1 LRELFA
7 ALPADYR
14 AAIFVVVHVAP
25 ETPSVL
31 PAILDRLSA
40 LPVSVAKAGAPV
52 RPGTAMIA
60 PPDMHLLLDRDRVR
74 LVNGPRE
81 NRHRPSIDVL
91 FRSAAVA
98 YGSRVT
104 GVVLS
109 GMKDDGA
116 AGLWAIKRRGGAA
129 VVQEPSDAEYP
140 EMPRSAM
147 DLVDVDACVPARD
160 LASTLIRMA
169 ADSTAKPNEAAPAS
183 IEAEA
188 RMIEQNDS
196 SMAELDAL
204 GQRVPLTC
212 PECGGALWE
221 IQEGGPRF
229 RCHTGHAYSL
239 ATLADEQSMQLE
251 AALWAALRR
260 LEESERVAQ
269 RMASYARIRGN
280 ASLAAYHT
288 DIATGTAAHAATLRQ
303 LLGDNVAPRERNV
316 ADD

>member
-1 LRELFA
+1 
-7 ALPADYR
+7 
-14 AAIFVVVHVAP
+14 
-25 ETPSVL
+25 
-31 PAILDRLSA
+31 
-40 LPVSVAKAGAPV
+40 
-52 RPGTAMIA
+52 
-60 PPDMHLLLDRDRVR
+60 
-74 LVNGPRE
+74 
-81 NRHRPSIDVL
+81 
-91 FRSAAVA
+91 
-98 YGSRVT
+98 
-104 GVVLS
+104 
-109 GMKDDGA
+109 
-116 AGLWAIKRRGGAA
+116 
-129 VVQEPSDAEYP
+129 
-140 EMPRSAM
+140 MPRSAM
-147 DLVDVDACVPARD
+147 DLVDVDARVPARD
-160 LASTLIRMA
+160 LASALIRMA

-221 IQEGGPRF
+221 IHEGGPRF

-239 ATLADEQSMQLE
+239 ATLADEQSMQVE

>member
-60 PPDMHLLLDRDRVR
+60 PPDMHLVLDRDRVR

-221 IQEGGPRF
+221 IHEGGPRF

-239 ATLADEQSMQLE
+239 ATLADEQSMQVE

>member
-1 LRELFA
+1 MRELFA

-60 PPDMHLLLDRDRVR
+60 PPDMHLVLDRDRVR

-221 IQEGGPRF
+221 IHEGGPRF

-239 ATLADEQSMQLE
+239 ATLADEQSMQVE

-303 LLGDNVAPRERNV
+303 LLGGNVAPRERNV